1 MKKNWLIVADL
12 IFQLM
17 YMIPDNIVMLI
28 NDVSLWLQ
36 VSISYVTAV
45 L

>member
-12 IFQLM
+12 IFQLI

-45 L
+45 

>member
-12 IFQLM
+12 IFQLI